1 MGWAYL
7 TQEEAQRTIELNTLT
22 PPPPRSHNLATA
34 DVETGPKLIKHRGVE
49 TLREDVGEL

>member
-7 TQEEAQRTIELNTLT
+7 TQEEAQWTIEPNTLT
-22 PPPPRSHNLATA
+22 PPRSHNLATV
-34 DVETGPKLIKHRGVE
+34 DVETGLKLIKHRGGE